1 MPILSRISALAQQ
14 RPDTLGATR
23 RSWALIPAVFLA
35 CLLSSCIG
43 TLLQSREEA
52 NQAVHHFHQE
62 LNDAQYDQICQEADS
77 RFSQSDT
84 HENLVKFLRGVHTK
98 LGNTTAE
105 NLGNTNVNATTNG
118 TFIVASYDSIFSL
131 GKAQETFTWV
141 RGSSGLK
148 LVRYNVQSN
157 AFIIN

>member
-1 MPILSRISALAQQ
+1 MPTRSRISAPPQQ
-14 RPDTLGATR
+14 QPGTLGARR
-23 RSWALIPAVFLA
+23 RSWTLIPAVFLA
-35 CLLSSCIG
+35 CSLSSCIG
-43 TLLQSREEA
+43 TLIQSREES

-105 NLGNTNVNATTNG
+105 NLGNTNVSATTNG
-118 TFIVASYDSIFSL
+118 TFIVASYDSTFAL

-141 RGSSGLK
+141 KSSDGLK
-148 LVRYNVQSN
+148 LVRYNIQSN

>member
-1 MPILSRISALAQQ
+1 M
-14 RPDTLGATR
+14 R
-23 RSWALIPAVFLA
+23 RSWALIPVVFLA
-35 CLLSSCIG
+35 CFLSSCIG
-43 TLLQSREEA
+43 TLLQSREES

-62 LNDAQYDQICQEADS
+62 LNDAQYDQICQDADS
-77 RFSQSDT
+77 RFTQSDT

-105 NLGNTNVNATTNG
+105 NLINTNVNATTSG
-118 TFIVASYDSIFSL
+118 TFVRASYDSTFAL

-148 LVRYNVQSN
+148 LAGYNIQSN
-157 AFIIN
+157 AFIVN